1 MSQPQQPRSERT
13 QERLLRAAEKLIL
26 EKGLADASVPEIA
39 RRAGSSVGG
48 FYARFPDKGALLR
61 ALEERFF
68 DEMLVRVAKLA
79 DAGRWGAAPIAT
91 IARACADELVS
102 VFRERRNLIAAFLHR
117 ASADPE
123 LLAEAIRFRATTAER
138 IATLLLPR
146 RARAAPSR
154 AAPRHRPR
162 RAIRLRAHAPARR
175 GRRRPRRRPRA
186 RRWRAGGRDHA
197 QLSLL
202 HRCAPTWRPLVK
214 YVQRNPVP
222 VPVTGAFGSVQTTL
236 DAVFDWEYALKRQ
249 NLLALFEKGKAL
261 NWNANELDWSTDVDM
276 ERIMRERIGGNS
288 GMMNQLLNPPR
299 PLSPDESTTLQ
310 IHMNSFMLSQFLH
323 GEQGALLATAKI
335 VETVPWAEA
344 KFYAASQVLDEARH
358 VEVYHRYL
366 TEKLGLSY
374 GVHPSLQT
382 LLDDILR
389 DPRWDLTF
397 LGMQILVEGLALAA
411 FGLLRLQMAGE
422 PLIQDITTRIMA
434 DESRHVAFGVLALED
449 VYTKQMEAHELRERE
464 DFVIEASHLLRER
477 LLMQPV
483 FERLGWDVPLWVDWA
498 QRTPFMVGFRQMT
511 FAKIVPNLKRLGLLT
526 PRVREAYAKMDL
538 LRFEN
543 EKDSVEE
550 PEAKPPAELV
560 QLLLQLLSGAQQ
572 PAAPAA

>member
-1 MSQPQQPRSERT
+1 
-13 QERLLRAAEKLIL
+13 
-26 EKGLADASVPEIA
+26 
-39 RRAGSSVGG
+39 
-48 FYARFPDKGALLR
+48 
-61 ALEERFF
+61 
-68 DEMLVRVAKLA
+68 
-79 DAGRWGAAPIAT
+79 
-91 IARACADELVS
+91 
-102 VFRERRNLIAAFLHR
+102 
-117 ASADPE
+117 
-123 LLAEAIRFRATTAER
+123 
-138 IATLLLPR
+138 
-146 RARAAPSR
+146 
-154 AAPRHRPR
+154 
-162 RAIRLRAHAPARR
+162 
-175 GRRRPRRRPRA
+175 
-186 RRWRAGGRDHA
+186 
-197 QLSLL
+197 
-202 HRCAPTWRPLVK
+202 VK
-214 YVQRNPVP
+214 YVQKNPVP
-222 VPVTGAFGSVQTTL
+222 LPASGAFAEVRTTL

-261 NWNANELDWSTDVDM
+261 NWNSNELDWSTDVDM
-276 ERIMRERIGGNS
+276 ERVMRERVAGAGA
-288 GMMNQLLNPPR
+288 MMNQLLAPPR
-299 PLSPDESTTLQ
+299 ALEPDENTKFQ
-310 IHMNSFMLSQFLH
+310 IHMNAFMLSQFLH

-366 TEKLGLSY
+366 TEKLGVSY
-374 GVHPSLQT
+374 GVHPSLQA

-434 DESRHVAFGVLALED
+434 DESRHVAFGVLALEGL
-449 VYTKQMEAHELRERE
+449 YTKELSASEMRERE

-483 FERLGWDVPLWVDWA
+483 FERLGWDVPVWVEWA

-511 FAKIVPNLKRLGLLT
+511 FSKIVPNLKRLGMLT
-526 PRVREAYAKMDL
+526 PRVREAYAKMDI

-560 QLLLQLLSGAQQ
+560 QLLMQLLAGAQQ
-572 PAAPAA
+572 PAATPA